1 MPNDRFDDA
10 WSLSAK
16 CMEKDVV
23 LGKTTRILAVAGYA
37 MNGIYSSIFLNGILD
52 TNRDIIME
60 IYRDIY
66 IIYIYTYIYNEDL

>member
-23 LGKTTRILAVAGYA
+23 LGKTTRILAAGYA
-37 MNGIYSSIFLNGILD
+37 MNGIENHRKS
-52 TNRDIIME
+52 
-60 IYRDIY
+60 
-66 IIYIYTYIYNEDL
+66 

>member
-23 LGKTTRILAVAGYA
+23 LGKTTRILAAGYQWD
-37 MNGIYSSIFLNGILD
+37 MGSIHGL
-52 TNRDIIME
+52 
-60 IYRDIY
+60 
-66 IIYIYTYIYNEDL
+66 